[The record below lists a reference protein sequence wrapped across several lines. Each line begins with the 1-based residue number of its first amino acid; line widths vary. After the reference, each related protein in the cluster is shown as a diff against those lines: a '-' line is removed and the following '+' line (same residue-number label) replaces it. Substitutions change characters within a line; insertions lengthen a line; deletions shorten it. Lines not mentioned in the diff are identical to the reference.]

1 MNETIPIPEELLRV
15 TEQPR
20 ACSYVPGETA
30 SLEYLIFRGLSPEQ
44 LECLLSRGWRRFGMH
59 LFRPACSE
67 CRKCVPLRVDVQAF
81 QPTKSQRK
89 ILRKN
94 KNIRVEL
101 HEATVSDQHV
111 SLYNQWHADM
121 SERSGWKLQQT
132 SIDDYAESFLF
143 GGFSTLKE
151 LRYFLD
157 GSLVGVGLI
166 DLLPSA
172 VSSVYFYH
180 VPDWRPQSPGTFSML
195 CEIELA
201 QSLHLNH
208 LYLGYWIAECPSMA
222 YKNRFSPSEV
232 LEAWPGDQESP
243 NWKLLAK

>member
-1 MNETIPIPEELLRV
+1 ML
-15 TEQPR
+15 
-20 ACSYVPGETA
+20 
-30 SLEYLIFRGLSPEQ
+30 
-44 LECLLSRGWRRFGMH
+44 
-59 LFRPACSE
+59 
-67 CRKCVPLRVDVQAF
+67 QAF
-81 QPTKSQRK
+81 QLTKSQRK

-132 SIDDYAESFLF
+132 SIEDYAESFLF

-151 LRYFLD
+151 LRYFRD
-157 GSLVGVGLI
+157 DSLVGIGLI

-232 LEAWPGDQESP
+232 LDAMARRSGIAQLEASRQVSCSPFSSAVILRLFRSLVVFYQGNDPQETSKNNESEP
-243 NWKLLAK
+243 V